1 MEKIKEYKAGQ
12 RGDRST
18 VVTLPRVW
26 LTDVGMA
33 AGDDVEVFR
42 DSDHELGDVLI
53 IRRKK

>member
-12 RGDRST
+12 RGDRGT